1 MGTSTPGLV
10 MNLTN
15 LSCPEIHPD
24 GRVVEELELPQFKD
38 RIFYPE
44 FMMTNNTKG
53 MGNRTITR
61 RVELPACM
69 DLDVYLYYGPSF
81 QQVAGGD
88 AEAKAWRIASY
99 AKTRFMHPE
108 FPTKINVKTTIRKLE
123 RDTNT
128 LKNVPSLIPQE
139 NFKKGRLHAFLV
151 SGYIGFDDD
160 AIDEG
165 NKGLAWVSAACSQ
178 QGPNT
183 TNSRGEN
190 EGPYSLTTVRN
201 SQSDMTSGETLAHEL
216 AHNLGVGHDFESPYP
231 TKPGMQKQRTQSCGP
246 GIFEP
251 GGALMNYGRP
261 LGSTIW
267 SNCTQEDFMN
277 YFQVSQ
283 PFCLK
288 TSAYNIFNLQ
298 LYKKEIP
305 LWSTEF
311 CVTTHR

>member
-1 MGTSTPGLV
+1 MG
-10 MNLTN
+10 
-15 LSCPEIHPD
+15 
-24 GRVVEELELPQFKD
+24 
-38 RIFYPE
+38 
-44 FMMTNNTKG
+44 
-53 MGNRTITR
+53 
-61 RVELPACM
+61 
-69 DLDVYLYYGPSF
+69 
-81 QQVAGGD
+81 
-88 AEAKAWRIASY
+88 IASY

-108 FPTKINVKTTIRKLE
+108 FPTKINAKTTIRKLE

-165 NKGLAWVSAACSQ
+165 EKGLAWVSAACSQ

-190 EGPYSLTTVRN
+190 EGLYSLTTVRN
-201 SQSDMTSGETLAHEL
+201 SQSDMTSGEILAHEL

-246 GIFEP
+246 GAFVP

-288 TSAYNIFNLQ
+288 TSTSCGTPISNMGEERQNPENPDNVGQ
-298 LYKKEIP
+298 NSTMQNPGNSGKEGQNP
-305 LWSTEF
+305 TNKHF
-311 CVTTHR
+311 